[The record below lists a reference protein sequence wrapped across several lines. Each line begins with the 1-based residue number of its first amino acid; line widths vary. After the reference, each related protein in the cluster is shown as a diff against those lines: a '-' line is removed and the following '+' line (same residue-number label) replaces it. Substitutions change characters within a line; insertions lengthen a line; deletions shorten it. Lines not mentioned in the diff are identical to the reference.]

1 MKKMEALTDLYWVTP
16 YNYLDEIREK
26 ITPPEKVRIHEV
38 TLREAEQ
45 APFIA
50 FKPDEKIRIAKAL
63 SDMGVYSIE
72 IFPLIS
78 EDDFE
83 VAKTLAKMDLDA
95 KVICLSRWRR
105 EDIDKVLEV
114 GAYGVEIEGPI
125 NPFFAKAVFG
135 YSEDDIVERFTDVV
149 KYAKD
154 NGLFTVA
161 LPWDDFK
168 TPLPF
173 LERLYKSV
181 VEIGG
186 ADHVGLAD
194 TFGQSLPW
202 TTMHIVNQIRK
213 WIPNIPIEMHAHNDF
228 GLATTVMISAVAAGA
243 SVVHTAVN
251 ALGERAGNAA
261 TEEVVVALDILL
273 GVDTGVKLNKI
284 YPVSRLVEELSKARL
299 ARNKPIVGE
308 NEFVYQSGM
317 VVHMLGKLKQAGR
330 EHTFMPF
337 QPELIG
343 REPGY
348 RSILGKGVG
357 RTLVQLKMSEM
368 GISATKEQYAEISN
382 RVKRESI
389 IRKGEVPLEAFK
401 EIIDDV
407 LSGK

>member
-1 MKKMEALTDLYWVTP
+1 MKRMEEFTDKYWVTP
-16 YNYLDEIREK
+16 YNFLDEVRK
-26 ITPPEKVRIHEV
+26 DLTPPEKVRVHDV
-38 TLREAEQ
+38 TLRESEQ

-50 FKPDEKIRIAKAL
+50 LKPDEKIRIAKAL
-63 SDMGVYSIE
+63 SNMGAASIE
-72 IFPLIS
+72 IFPIIS
-78 EDDFE
+78 EEDFE
-83 VAKTLAKMDLDA
+83 VTRELVRMDLDA
-95 KVICLSRWRR
+95 KIICLSRWRR
-105 EDIDKVLEV
+105 EDIDKVLET

-125 NPFFAKAVFG
+125 NPFFANAVFG

-194 TFGQSLPW
+194 TFGHSLPW
-202 TTMHIVNQIRK
+202 TTMWVVNQIKK
-213 WIPNIPIEMHAHNDF
+213 WIPGIPIEVHAHNDF
-228 GLATTVMISAVAAGA
+228 NLATTVMISAVAAGA

-251 ALGERAGNAA
+251 AAGERAGNAA
-261 TEEVVVALDILL
+261 TEEVAVALELLL
-273 GVDTGVKLNKI
+273 GVDTGIKLEKL
-284 YPVSRLVEELSKARL
+284 YPVSRLVEELTKQKL
-299 ARNKPIVGE
+299 ARNKPIVGS
-308 NEFVYQSGM
+308 NEFTYQSGM
-317 VVHMLGKLKQAGR
+317 VVDMLTKLKKAGR

-348 RSILGKGVG
+348 NCILGKGVG
-357 RTLVQLKMSEM
+357 RTLVQMKMSEM
-368 GISATKEQYAEISN
+368 GMTATREQYAEIAG
-382 RVKRESI
+382 RVKTESMI
-389 IRKGEVPLEAFK
+389 WKGEVPLEAFK
-401 EIIDDV
+401 EIIEDV